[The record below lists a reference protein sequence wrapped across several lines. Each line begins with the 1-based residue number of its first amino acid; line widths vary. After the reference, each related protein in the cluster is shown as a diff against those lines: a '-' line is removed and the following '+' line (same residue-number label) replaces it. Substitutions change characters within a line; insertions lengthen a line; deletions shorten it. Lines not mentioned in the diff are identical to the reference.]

1 MDAGDRRAVFDA
13 GVTHVWHG
21 TTGGPLGADDL
32 AVLSAAERD
41 RARQMAEQPGR
52 YYAGAHVAVRRI
64 LAGYLDTEPAGLR
77 MGRLRCPECGGTDHG
92 APCVVWPQSE
102 LSYSLS
108 RSGPHWLL
116 GITLG
121 RQLGV
126 DLEAALTFVDAEQVA
141 PMVLSA
147 SELAHL
153 RAQPD
158 EDRRF
163 GEFLRCWTRK
173 EAVLKAS
180 GIGLMA
186 DVSAVDVQPAQPGPV
201 LVRHSAV
208 TGPGV
213 WAVTDLQIGGGR
225 WAAIAREPA
234 GAGELVVRAYTQGAA
249 TATAATPSGRT
260 PAGRTPN
267 DPTADAHPAARRTP
281 VRAS

>member
-1 MDAGDRRAVFDA
+1 MDAGDRREVFDA

-21 TTGGPLGADDL
+21 TTSGPLSADDL
-32 AVLSAAERD
+32 AVLSVAERD
-41 RARQMAEQPGR
+41 RARQMAEQAGR
-52 YYAGAHVAVRRI
+52 HYAGAHVAVRRI
-64 LAGYLDTEPAGLR
+64 LAGYLDTAPPRLR

-92 APCVVWPQSE
+92 APCVVWPPSE
-102 LSYSLS
+102 LTYNLS

-116 GITLG
+116 GITAG
-121 RQLGV
+121 YQLGV
-126 DLEAALTFVDAEQVA
+126 DLEASLNFVDAEQVA

-163 GEFLRCWTRK
+163 AEFLRCWTRK

-186 DVSAVDVQPAQPGPV
+186 DVSSVDVQPALPGPV
-201 LVRHSAV
+201 FVRHSAV
-208 TGPGV
+208 TGPGAWV
-213 WAVTDLQIGGGR
+213 VEDLHIGGGR

-234 GAGELVVRAYTQGAA
+234 GAGELVVRAYTPAA
-249 TATAATPSGRT
+249 YT
-260 PAGRTPN
+260 PATRNENSVRGTR
-267 DPTADAHPAARRTP
+267 ADARDHSLT
-281 VRAS
+281 S